1 MEFTVMTFNLR
12 YNEKKDGN
20 NDWPHR
26 VDQAADLIR
35 RYRPSAIGMQ
45 EGLRSMLDDLQARL
59 PGYAWVGEGRG
70 GGNEDE
76 HNAIFYDTSLLCVQ
90 EWGQFW
96 LSETP
101 EQPNSVS
108 WDSSLP
114 RICTWAR
121 LQSIAEPGLEWMLYN
136 THLDHI
142 GQEARV
148 KGAALIRSRMERY
161 VGMAAG
167 ADASAVG
174 SLLPAVLTGDFNA
187 WPSNPAIVQLRSEL
201 FDAYR
206 LHDGEVGLT
215 AHSFHGG
222 SDGQPIDYIFASA
235 GVCVLEAHVIH
246 DNVDGRYPSDHYP
259 VLARMRIE
267 PCERE

>member
-1 MEFTVMTFNLR
+1 MTFNLR

-20 NDWPHR
+20 NAWPHR

-35 RYRPSAIGMQ
+35 RYRPSAIGTQ
-45 EGLRSMLDDLQARL
+45 EGLLPMLDDLQERL
-59 PGYAWVGEGRG
+59 PGYTWVGAGRG

-76 HNAIFYDTSLLCVQ
+76 HNAIFYDTSLLRVQ
-90 EWGQFW
+90 EWGQYW

-101 EQPNSVS
+101 ERPNSVS

-121 LQSIAEPGLEWMLYN
+121 LQSIAEPKLEWMLYN

-148 KGAALIRSRMERY
+148 NGASLIRNRMGRYAGAAS
-161 VGMAAG
+161 A
-167 ADASAVG
+167 ASALG
-174 SLLPAVLTGDFNA
+174 SPLPAVLTGDFNA
-187 WPSNPAIVQLRSEL
+187 WPSNPAIVRLRSEL

-206 LHDGEVGLT
+206 MHDGDVGLT

-222 SDGQPIDYIFASA
+222 SGGQPIDYIFASE
-235 GVCVLEAHVIH
+235 GVHVLEAQVIR
-246 DNVDGRYPSDHYP
+246 DNVGGRYPSDHYP

-267 PCERE
+267 PRGRE